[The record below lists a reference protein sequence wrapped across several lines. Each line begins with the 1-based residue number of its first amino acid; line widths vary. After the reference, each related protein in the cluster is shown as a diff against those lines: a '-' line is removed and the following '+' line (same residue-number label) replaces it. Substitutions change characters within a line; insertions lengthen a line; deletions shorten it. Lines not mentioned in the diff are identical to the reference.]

1 MAVDF
6 IFVFF
11 MPAVMA
17 LPLPFQT
24 ALFALGALS

>member
-1 MAVDF
+1 MAIGFSV
-6 IFVFF
+6 VFF
-11 MPAVMA
+11 MPAVLA